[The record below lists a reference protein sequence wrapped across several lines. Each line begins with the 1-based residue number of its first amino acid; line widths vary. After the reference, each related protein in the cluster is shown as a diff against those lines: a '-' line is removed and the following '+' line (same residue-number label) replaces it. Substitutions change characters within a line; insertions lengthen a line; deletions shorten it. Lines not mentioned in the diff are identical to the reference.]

1 MRKSSSYSRAERKLY
16 SLYSGNE
23 IINMI
28 YVDNQDAAEQI
39 IMYQGYIGLL
49 RIY

>member
-1 MRKSSSYSRAERKLY
+1 MRKSSSYSRAERKL
-16 SLYSGNE
+16 SSKYSGNE

-39 IMYQGYIGLL
+39 IRHQGYIGFL